1 MTRIAG
7 QLNLLAAGVYFIA
20 LDLPD
25 RDAVVKFL
33 RPEGPSGMGRKGW
46 RRWLPAALGRRKR
59 AAKAAGAVRAFRA
72 LAESTTFT
80 LSDCFP
86 ETEIVDEV
94 DVTFEWKGRMRAYRG
109 PAYVQHKAEMFGND
123 TPLDAFDWEAI
134 PEAQHRLWRAGV
146 GLGSGAETWGPK
158 NWCRTNRGEIRLADL
173 SSLTRDRERV
183 LNCLSEAT
191 RETRRRMLSK
201 RQPLRCRE
209 QIDLYLA
216 FMAERL
222 AREPLDRLWRSG
234 C

>member
-1 MTRIAG
+1 MTQITG
-7 QLNLLAAGVYFIA
+7 QLNFLAAGLYFIV

-33 RPEGPSGMGRKGW
+33 RPEGPSGTRRKGW
-46 RRWLPAALGRRKR
+46 RRWLPAVLGRRKR
-59 AAKAAGAVRAFRA
+59 VAKAAGALRTFRA
-72 LAESTTFT
+72 LSQSTTFI

-94 DVTFEWKGRMRAYRG
+94 DVTFKWEGHMRGYRG
-109 PAYVQHKAEMFGND
+109 PAYVQHKVEMFGND

-134 PEAQHRLWRAGV
+134 ADAQHRLWRVGV

-158 NWCRTNRGEIRLADL
+158 NWCRTNRGDIRLADL
-173 SSLTRDRERV
+173 SSLTQDRERV

-191 RETRRRMLSK
+191 CNPRRRMLNE
-201 RQPLRCRE
+201 RQPPRGRE
-209 QIDLYLA
+209 HVDLYLA
-216 FMAERL
+216 FLAERHG
-222 AREPLDRLWRSG
+222 RESLDRLWRSG